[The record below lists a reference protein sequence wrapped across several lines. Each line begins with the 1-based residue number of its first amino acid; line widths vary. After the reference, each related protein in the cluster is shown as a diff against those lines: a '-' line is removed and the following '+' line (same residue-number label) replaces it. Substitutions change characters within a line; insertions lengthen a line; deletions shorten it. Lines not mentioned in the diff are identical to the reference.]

1 MLQIE
6 VVVAN
11 LSGVALLN
19 TREFLLT
26 TSLREEVGP
35 LHTKTIDV
43 IGEFA
48 HRPVLVVFSHQ
59 VIQ

>member
-11 LSGVALLN
+11 LSGVALFNSRKHLLN
-19 TREFLLT
+19 
-26 TSLREEVGP
+26 TSLRKEVDP

-43 IGEFA
+43 IGEFD
-48 HRPVLVVFSHQ
+48 HIPVLVILQH
-59 VIQ
+59 